1 MEEVAARPH
10 RQLAAARA
18 GRGVATSPAL
28 LALHDRAA
36 IHGPPRGAQCARA
49 GRERLSDDDR
59 AGGVAP
65 GTAALRA
72 RMDLS
77 APEWPGA
84 RPRLHHCA
92 GKVVC
97 LHDRPCTT
105 TDA

>member
-65 GTAALRA
+65 RAAPPPA
-72 RMDLS
+72 RTEFYG
-77 APEWPGA
+77 PPRPGA
-84 RPRLHHCA
+84 HTSQFQLPRPLDF
-92 GKVVC
+92 
-97 LHDRPCTT
+97 LPLPS
-105 TDA
+105 